1 MRNLTLSK
9 LLLAIVSL
17 LFVVTAQAD
26 EMVLKDHP
34 LVGKLW
40 DMNSRSFINEDELIT
55 RIIASDVLMLGEVH
69 DNVEHHEL
77 QQKLFKARIE
87 SGRQPALMMEQL
99 DAQSQP
105 ILDQALAGEDRDK
118 VLNNVTALIKFSDTQ
133 FYTPLLSIAIDNH
146 LPVIAANVP
155 NHLLRPVIW
164 DGYEAYDADELMRLM
179 VEDVWNESRQKY
191 LARNMGG
198 AHCGQLREELR
209 VGLTRSQR
217 LRDAL
222 MTDSAI
228 ASVDR
233 GVVAIVGSSHA
244 RYDIGLPLYFAARAP
259 TSLILSI
266 AFVEVTENANDP
278 SVYNRVSATGEAPY
292 DVMWFT
298 PRMDREDPCANFDK
312 SKLVMPP
319 GMKVDSKVSPHVQK
333 K

>member
-1 MRNLTLSK
+1 MRFFTSNKIYFL
-9 LLLAIVSL
+9 IVSL
-17 LFVVTAQAD
+17 LFATMAYAD
-26 EMVLKDHP
+26 DMVLTDHP
-34 LVGKLW
+34 LVGKVW
-40 DMNSRSFINEDELIT
+40 DMNSLSFVDETELFKRIN
-55 RIIASDVLMLGEVH
+55 ASKVLLLGEVH
-69 DNVEHHEL
+69 DNVVHHEL
-77 QQKLFKARIE
+77 QKKLLMARVE
-87 SGRQPALMMEQL
+87 SGDEPALMMEQL
-99 DAQSQP
+99 DASSQP
-105 ILDQALAGEDRDK
+105 ILDQALAGEDRDV

-133 FYTPLLSIAIDNH
+133 FYTPLLEIAIDKK

-155 NHLLRPVIW
+155 NQYLRPVIW
-164 DGYEAYDADELMRLM
+164 DGYEAYDADELKRLM
-179 VEDVWNESRQKY
+179 IEDVWNERRQEY

-222 MTDSAI
+222 MTDSAV

-244 RYDIGLPLYFAARAP
+244 RHDIGLPLYFAARAP
-259 TSLILSI
+259 TSQILSI
-266 AFVEVTENANDP
+266 GFVEVTKNANDP
-278 SVYNRVSATGEAPY
+278 SAYNRVSATGEAPY

-319 GMKVDSKVSPHVQK
+319 SIKANPKVSPHAQK

>member
-1 MRNLTLSK
+1 MRNLTLRKIFFS
-9 LLLAIVSL
+9 IVSL
-17 LFVVTAQAD
+17 LFVVAAQAD
-26 EMVLKDHP
+26 EMVLKDHS

-40 DMNSRSFINEDELIT
+40 DMNSRNFINEDELIA
-55 RIIASDVLMLGEVH
+55 RIKDSDVLMLGEVH
-69 DNVEHHEL
+69 DNVAHHEL
-77 QQKLFKARIE
+77 QQKLLKVRIE
-87 SGRQPALMMEQL
+87 SGTYPALMMEQL
-99 DAQSQP
+99 DAISQP
-105 ILDQALAGEDRDK
+105 ILDQALAGENRDM

-133 FYTPLLSIAIDNH
+133 FYTPLLSIAIDND

-155 NHLLRPVIW
+155 NHHLRPVIW
-164 DGYEAYDADELMRLM
+164 DGYEAYDADELKRLM
-179 VEDVWNESRQKY
+179 VEDVWNESRQEY

-222 MTDSAI
+222 MTDTAV

-244 RYDIGLPLYFAARAP
+244 RYDIGLPLYFAARVP
-259 TSLILSI
+259 TSRILSI
-266 AFVEVTENANDP
+266 GFVEVSENENDP
-278 SVYNRVSATGEAPY
+278 GAYNRVSATGEAPY

-312 SKLVMPP
+312 SKLVLPP
-319 GMKVDSKVSPHVQK
+319 GVSAKIKTSPHIQK
-333 K
+333 E

>member
-1 MRNLTLSK
+1 MRNLILSK
-9 LLLAIVSL
+9 LFLAIVSL
-17 LFVVTAQAD
+17 LFVMTAQAD

-133 FYTPLLSIAIDNH
+133 FYTPLLSIAIDNR

-164 DGYEAYDADELMRLM
+164 DSYEAYDADELKRLM

-259 TSLILSI
+259 TSHILSI
-266 AFVEVTENANDP
+266 GFVEVTENANDP

-319 GMKVDSKVSPHVQK
+319 GMKADSKVSPHVQK

>member
-1 MRNLTLSK
+1 MRNLILSK
-9 LLLAIVSL
+9 LFLAIVSL
-17 LFVVTAQAD
+17 LFVMTAQAD

-133 FYTPLLSIAIDNH
+133 FYTPLLSIAIDNR

-164 DGYEAYDADELMRLM
+164 DSYEAYDADELKRLM
-179 VEDVWNESRQKY
+179 VEDVWNESRQEY

-259 TSLILSI
+259 TSHILSI
-266 AFVEVTENANDP
+266 GFVEVTENANDP

-319 GMKVDSKVSPHVQK
+319 GMKADSKVSPHVQK